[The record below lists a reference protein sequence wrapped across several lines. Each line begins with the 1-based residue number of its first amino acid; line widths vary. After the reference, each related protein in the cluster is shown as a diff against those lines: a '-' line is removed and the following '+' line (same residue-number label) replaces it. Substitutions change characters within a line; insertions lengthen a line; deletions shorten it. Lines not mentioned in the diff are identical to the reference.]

1 MKRYERDY
9 KGKVIIVNDFS
20 NQMTKRQIDK
30 EFLVQKN
37 RIDQEGTLYSAE
49 NRTAFIV
56 NLNGRSTQLA
66 ELFGSFLECL
76 PSL

>member
-9 KGKVIIVNDFS
+9 KGKIIIVNDFS

-37 RIDQEGTLYSAE
+37 RIDQEDTLYSAE